1 MYFNEF
7 KLKVLKVSLVRCT
20 SNATACLPM
29 KLTVSVSIYFFKF
42 VDYDRSLAV
51 LTKPNV
57 CL

>member
-42 VDYDRSLAV
+42 VDYDLSIKRPCIV
-51 LTKPNV
+51 
-57 CL
+57 